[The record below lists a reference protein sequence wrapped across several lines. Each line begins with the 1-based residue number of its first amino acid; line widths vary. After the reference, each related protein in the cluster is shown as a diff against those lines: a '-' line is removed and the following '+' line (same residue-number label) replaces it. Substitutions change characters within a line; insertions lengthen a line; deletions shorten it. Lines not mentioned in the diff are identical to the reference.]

1 MKTGFKDLDEII
13 KVNKGGLIVV
23 ASRPAMGKSTFVLN
37 ILSHIA
43 LEENKNDITD
53 LIIAKNFD
61 GKLDTIKVAWMP
73 EYCMFGNTIVI

>member
-13 KVNKGGLIVV
+13 KVNKGDLIVV

-61 GKLDTIKVAWMP
+61 GKLDTIKVAWML